1 LTVPAGYNESKHAV
15 LSFLIEAG
23 EATASEIANVLG
35 ISQPGA
41 SSYLLKLHQKG
52 LLSRRRSRNGRRFS
66 RERIYSVTQ
75 KGAARLEWLEA
86 SQGIF
91 HPDWVTREFENGVF
105 IPIWR

>member
-1 LTVPAGYNESKHAV
+1 MPAGYNESKYAV
-15 LSFLIEAG
+15 LSY
-23 EATASEIANVLG
+23 VMDLG
-35 ISQPGA
+35 GITSAAAAELLGVTRAGA

-52 LLSRRRSRNGRRFS
+52 LLSRRRLENGIRFS
-66 RERIYSVTQ
+66 RERIYSLTE